1 MFQREE
7 DALEKKNGFDV
18 TAIEGRWET
27 TVPKMASKAM
37 AAPSEPK
44 EAAGRA

>member
-7 DALEKKNGFDV
+7 EALEKKNGFGE

-27 TVPKMASKAM
+27 TVPKMAPKAM